1 MKDLTKG
8 KPKKLLLE
16 FALPVFLANICQLFY
31 SLVDSRIVGQTLGD
45 NSLAAIYATNSVS
58 SLIVGF
64 LLGLASGFAILVAR
78 YFGANDEKELRRS
91 TAGAILLG
99 VITALI
105 LTILSVTFLRPL
117 LHVLNTP
124 DTVMGEAYDYIRI
137 ILLGMV
143 ITMAYNVLAGILRA
157 IGDTMA
163 PLFFL
168 IISTILNIFLD
179 YFFIINL
186 NMGVKGAAQATI
198 ICQAVSVILCIVYI
212 WRKYPMLH
220 LKREDF
226 RMDLNLVEK
235 LYSTGISMGFMLS
248 IVYLG
253 TLALQGAINTF
264 SDETIVAHGA
274 ARKITEI
281 FMLSFSVFGT
291 TMATYASQN
300 YGAGEIKR
308 IKEGVRTVT
317 IYTWIW
323 SLGAMIASY
332 TIAPQLVRLV
342 TATENQEIIQT
353 ATLYL
358 RIDTLFYFVPALITI
373 IRNTM
378 QGIGDHTTPIYSSLI
393 ELIGKVLIAFL
404 LAPKIKYM
412 GIILAEPI
420 VWILMVIPLIVKY
433 LSNPVMKSEKLLQYG
448 K

>member
-8 KPKKLLLE
+8 KPSKLILQ

-45 NSLAAIYATNSVS
+45 SALAAIYATNSVS

-78 YFGANDEKELRRS
+78 NFGANDVTELKRS
-91 TAGAILLG
+91 VAGSLLLG
-99 VITALI
+99 LLTAVVLTAASVI
-105 LTILSVTFLRPL
+105 FLRPL
-117 LHVLNTP
+117 LQALNTP
-124 DTVMGEAYDYIRI
+124 DSVMKDAYDYIVI

-157 IGDTMA
+157 IGDTVA
-163 PLFFL
+163 PLLFL
-168 IISTILNIFLD
+168 VISTMLNIFLD
-179 YFFIINL
+179 YFFIMNL
-186 NMGVKGAAQATI
+186 GLGVKGAALATI
-198 ICQAVSVILCIVYI
+198 LCQAVSVVLCILYI
-212 WRKYPMLH
+212 KKKYPILH
-220 LKREDF
+220 VKREHF
-226 RMDLNLVEK
+226 RLNKTMVSN

-264 SDETIVAHGA
+264 SDDIIVAHGA

-300 YGAGEIKR
+300 YGAGKMHR
-308 IKEGVRTVT
+308 IKEGVRIVT

-323 SLGAMIASY
+323 SVGAMICSY
-332 TIAPQLVRLV
+332 TIVPSLVQLV
-342 TATENQEIIQT
+342 TATENPEIIAT
-353 ATLYL
+353 ATKYL
-358 RIDTLFYFVPALITI
+358 RVDTLFYFVPALITI

-378 QGIGDHTTPIYSSLI
+378 QGIGDRTTPIWSSLI
-393 ELIGKVLIAFL
+393 ELTGKSIDCS
-404 LAPKIKYM
+404 
-412 GIILAEPI
+412 
-420 VWILMVIPLIVKY
+420 VI
-433 LSNPVMKSEKLLQYG
+433 SA
-448 K
+448 

>member
-8 KPKKLLLE
+8 NPKKLLLQ

-45 NSLAAIYATNSVS
+45 TSLAAIYATNSVS

-91 TAGAILLG
+91 MAGAILLG
-99 VITALI
+99 LITALV
-105 LTILSVTFLRPL
+105 LTILSVLFLRPL

-124 DTVMGEAYDYIRI
+124 DTVIEEAYDYIRI

-157 IGDTMA
+157 IGDTVA
-163 PLFFL
+163 PLLFL
-168 IISTILNIFLD
+168 IVSTILNIFLD
-179 YFFIINL
+179 YFFIMNL
-186 NMGVKGAAQATI
+186 GMGVKGAAQATI
-198 ICQAVSVILCIVYI
+198 ICQAVSVVLCILYI

-317 IYTWIW
+317 IYTWI
-323 SLGAMIASY
+323 
-332 TIAPQLVRLV
+332 
-342 TATENQEIIQT
+342 
-353 ATLYL
+353 
-358 RIDTLFYFVPALITI
+358 
-373 IRNTM
+373 
-378 QGIGDHTTPIYSSLI
+378 
-393 ELIGKVLIAFL
+393 
-404 LAPKIKYM
+404 
-412 GIILAEPI
+412 
-420 VWILMVIPLIVKY
+420 
-433 LSNPVMKSEKLLQYG
+433 
-448 K
+448 

>member
-8 KPKKLLLE
+8 SPAKLLLQ
-16 FALPVFLANICQLFY
+16 FAFPVFLANICQLFY

-45 NSLAAIYATNSVS
+45 SALAAIYATNSVS

-64 LLGLASGFAILVAR
+64 LLGLASGFSLLVAR
-78 YFGANDEKELRRS
+78 YFGANEEEEMKKS
-91 TAGAILLG
+91 VAGSLLLG
-99 VITALI
+99 LLTAVA
-105 LTILSVTFLRPL
+105 LTIVSVALLRPL

-124 DTVMGEAYDYIRI
+124 DTVMKDAYDYIVI
-137 ILLGMV
+137 ILLGMTV
-143 ITMAYNVLAGILRA
+143 TMAYNVLAGILRA

-168 IISTILNIFLD
+168 MVSTLVNIFLD
-179 YFFIINL
+179 YFFIMNL
-186 NMGVKGAAQATI
+186 GLGVKGAALATI
-198 ICQAVSVILCIVYI
+198 ICQMISVVLCVLYI
-212 WRKYPMLH
+212 KKKYPILH
-220 LKREDF
+220 VKRSDF
-226 RMDLNLVEK
+226 RLEKALVSK

-264 SDETIVAHGA
+264 SDDTIVAHGA

-300 YGAGEIKR
+300 YGAGKMDR
-308 IKEGVRTVT
+308 IKEGVRIV
-317 IYTWIW
+317 IAYTWIW
-323 SLGAMIASY
+323 SIGAMICSY
-332 TIAPQLVRLV
+332 TIVPWLVQLV
-342 TATENQEIIQT
+342 TATSNPDIIAT

-358 RIDTLFYFVPALITI
+358 RVDTLFYFVTALITI

-378 QGIGDHTTPIYSSLI
+378 QGIGDRTTPIWSSLI
-393 ELIGKVLIAFL
+393 ELVGKVLIALL

-420 VWILMVIPLIVKY
+420 VWILMVIPLLIKY
-433 LSNPVMKSEKLLQYG
+433 KTNPELK
-448 K
+448 